1 MSEDPRI
8 LSPKDRVSITIDAWK
23 KVVDVQQHFN
33 DLELRIRNLTVT
45 LLGAAVA
52 ALGVTSGGS
61 GPHLFGVQLFGADM
75 PLQAPLLVA
84 SLILVAAFWGMDRHW
99 YHKLLYGAVLEGARL
114 EQELS
119 DQGIPITLGASISRA
134 SPVEFWGYRI
144 RSANK
149 IDLFYLL
156 PATLIL
162 VGIILSLDWYIA
174 WIPASGAV
182 FLWVKWARAL
192 ESTG

>member
-119 DQGIPITLGASISRA
+119 DQGIPITLGAS
-134 SPVEFWGYRI
+134 
-144 RSANK
+144 
-149 IDLFYLL
+149 
-156 PATLIL
+156 
-162 VGIILSLDWYIA
+162 
-174 WIPASGAV
+174 
-182 FLWVKWARAL
+182 
-192 ESTG
+192 